1 MVAPILPIW
10 ATITGL
16 SRLANAALKTPIGK
30 KYSKLVVD
38 YGKTKGN
45 QMFNKHVSSNP
56 KIRAEAQKKAKL
68 LDADERSIGAFSKP
82 VKTKGMG
89 HSRFDKNIQK
99 DPYPVKKQ
107 YGGKIHHTQPR
118 KTSYND

>member
-1 MVAPILPIW
+1 
-10 ATITGL
+10 
-16 SRLANAALKTPIGK
+16 
-30 KYSKLVVD
+30 
-38 YGKTKGN
+38 
-45 QMFNKHVSSNP
+45 MFNKHVSSNP